1 MDNNAHRHT
10 TNNTH
15 RLQIILSRVHSVLER
30 TDILKE
36 LFNVLSVVDH
46 VNVHHVV
53 GTHESSR
60 IHDLQEVLLRLDAV
74 EFQMCDL
81 TRKEWT
87 LVSQR
92 VPVLCFSDSNGEI

>member
-1 MDNNAHRHT
+1 MDNNAHRHTT

-30 TDILKE
+30 TNILKE
-36 LFNVLSVVDH
+36 LFNFLSVVDH

-53 GTHESSR
+53 GTHESSC
-60 IHDLQEVLLRLDAV
+60 IHDFQKVLLRLDTV
-74 EFQMCDL
+74 EFQVCDL

-92 VPVLCFSDSNGEI
+92 VPVLCFSDGEI